1 MQNFIVKPDYTINLM
16 QPESHFKFFGNEN
29 ISTQISIGIVLL
41 LLLMMEIT
49 YQIIFEST
57 VMLLSH
63 IFYFPVIIVSF
74 LYPRRGV
81 LISTIIAA
89 LYLVLIYILV
99 SPEFFGVVS
108 ATMQFYVYVS
118 VSVIVSIISGRVRS
132 DRARFKSIFDYSEGG
147 ICVADGETGRIT
159 EKNKKFADILK
170 KWGFSESVDDVA
182 ALCGGNQECRQFLDK
197 ILSEGSLENHEM
209 EVYSPDKRKNY
220 ALISASK
227 VPNDTVVITLTDIT
241 ESKLSA
247 DKIIQLNESLEEA
260 NKEANLYID
269 ILAHDINNANT
280 AAQGFAELL
289 QETVPEDDR
298 PYFEKMLAGIKQSS
312 NIISKVIKIRD
323 IHSDN
328 EPPGP
333 YSPDVAIM
341 NAAEKLDLKVNYEPC
356 GRMVIA
362 GNFLDD
368 LIFYIFENSVSHG
381 KKDPRI
387 DVISEEKDG
396 FVEFSFNDNGP
407 GIPDSKKS
415 SLFLRFQPGGNSR
428 KGRGL
433 GLPVCWLIADHY
445 GGDIIAENVNPDN
458 YKDGLKIVLRLK
470 KAE

>member
-1 MQNFIVKPDYTINLM
+1 
-16 QPESHFKFFGNEN
+16 
-29 ISTQISIGIVLL
+29 
-41 LLLMMEIT
+41 MMEIT

-57 VMLLSH
+57 VMVLSH
-63 IFYFPVIIVSF
+63 IFYFPIIIVSF
-74 LYPRRGV
+74 LYPKRGI
-81 LISTIIAA
+81 LISTMIAA

-99 SPEFFGVVS
+99 APEFLGVVS

-118 VSVIVSIISGRVRS
+118 VSVIVSIISGRIRS
-132 DRARFKSIFDYSEGG
+132 DRARFKSIFDYSEEG
-147 ICVADGETGRIT
+147 ICVVDGETGRIT
-159 EKNKKFADILK
+159 EMNRKFADILK
-170 KWGFSESVDDVA
+170 DWGFSEPVDNVA
-182 ALCGGNQECRQFLDK
+182 VLCGGDLECRQFLDK
-197 ILSEGSLENHEM
+197 IISDGSLENHEM
-209 EVYSPDKRKNY
+209 EVHSPDKRTNY
-220 ALISASK
+220 ALISASR
-227 VPNDTVVITLTDIT
+227 VPNDTVVMTFTDIT
-241 ESKLSA
+241 EGKLSA

-289 QETVPEDDR
+289 QETVSEDDR

-323 IHSDN
+323 IHDDN

-333 YSPDVAIM
+333 YSPDVSIM

-356 GRMVIA
+356 GHMVIA
-362 GNFLDD
+362 GSFLDD
-368 LIFYIFENSVSHG
+368 LFFYLFENSISYT
-381 KKDPRI
+381 KKDP
-387 DVISEEKDG
+387 VIKIMSEERDG
-396 FVEFSFNDNGP
+396 FVDFSITDNGP

-415 SLFLRFQPGGNSR
+415 SLFLRFMPGGNSR

-445 GGDIIAENVNPDN
+445 GGDITAENVNPDN

-470 KAE
+470 KA